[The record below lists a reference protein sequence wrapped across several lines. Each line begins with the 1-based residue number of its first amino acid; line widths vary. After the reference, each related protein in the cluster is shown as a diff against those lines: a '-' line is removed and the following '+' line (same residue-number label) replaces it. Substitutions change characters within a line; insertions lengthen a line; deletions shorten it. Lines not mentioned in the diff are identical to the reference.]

1 MKRFYLSFVLAAS
14 LMHFGQAQQGG
25 GMWIPNELNIEEMKS
40 MGLKIDAEDI
50 FSAEKPAINHAIA
63 HFGGGCTSEV
73 ISPNGLL
80 LTNHHCGYGQIQSH
94 SSLENDYLKNGF
106 WALNN
111 SEELPNKGLFATFI
125 INIIDVSDKILQ
137 GVNDE
142 MTPEERQEIVKSN
155 IEKVAANT
163 VKESY
168 QDVNIRPFYKGNK
181 YYLFIT
187 ETYRDVRLVGAPP
200 SAIGNFGMD
209 TDNWSWP
216 RHTGDFALFRI
227 YADKNNR
234 PAEYSTDN
242 IPYTPK
248 HFLPVSAKGV
258 KEGDFT
264 FVYGFPGVTDEYL
277 PAIALEQTI
286 DIKNPARIGI
296 RDIALKILLNEMKQD
311 DATRIKYASKYARIS
326 NAHKKWTGESLGL
339 NKSGAVQIKTNYETE
354 FNKRVHADP
363 VLNAKYGTLVNEL
376 NELYAANAVYEKG
389 KIFFD
394 EAIYGNSETFRIAL
408 QIKNLLDAYGTSK
421 YDELKARMLSYL
433 KGIYKDYDADLDQE
447 VSLALIHKFKT
458 EMPSQFLPNEPIQI
472 DASTFAQ
479 SILTGKA
486 MVNGASMVKDIDQAF
501 SNDAN
506 LLEALQ
512 SDPLLS
518 EVTKILNAYE
528 EKVSTKYLAISKQI
542 DNLQRQY
549 MKGQLEVFTDKKF
562 FPDAN
567 STLRVTYGKVDG
579 YKPDNLPRYEALT
592 YLDGVVAKYIPG
604 DYEFDLPQKLID
616 LEKNKDYGIYGVG
629 KGKKAKLPVN
639 FIASNHTTGGNSG
652 SPALDKD
659 GNLVGLNFD
668 RVWEGTMSDL
678 YYDPAICRNIMVDL
692 RYVLFIIDK
701 YANAK
706 YLLDE
711 MTIVK

>member
-14 LMHFGQAQQGG
+14 LMQFGNAQQGG

-40 MGLKIDAEDI
+40 MGLKLDAEDI

-111 SEELPNKGLFATFI
+111 AEELPNNGLFATFI

-137 GVNDE
+137 GVTDD
-142 MTPEERQEIVKSN
+142 MSPEERQDFIKGNIDIVS
-155 IEKVAANT
+155 ANA
-163 VKESY
+163 VKEAY
-168 QDVNIRPFYKGNK
+168 QDVSIRPFYKGNK
-181 YYLFIT
+181 YYLFVT

-234 PAEYSTDN
+234 PAEYSADN

-311 DATRIKYASKYARIS
+311 DVTRIKYASKYARIS

-339 NKSGAVQIKTNYETE
+339 TKSGAVQIKTNYEAE
-354 FNKRVHADP
+354 FNKRVQADP
-363 VLNAKYGTLVNEL
+363 VLKAKYGTLVNEL
-376 NELYAANAVYEKG
+376 NELYAANALYEKG
-389 KIFFD
+389 EIFFD
-394 EAIYGNSETFRIAL
+394 EAIFRNSETFRIAL

-421 YDELKARMLSYL
+421 YDDLKGRMSNYL
-433 KGIYKDYDADLDQE
+433 KGIYKDYNADLDQE
-447 VSLALIHKFKT
+447 VSLALIQKFKN
-458 EMPSQFLPNEPIQI
+458 EMPKEFQPNEPIQI
-472 DASTFAQ
+472 DASTFAK
-479 SILTGKA
+479 SILTGKTL
-486 MVNGASMVKDIDQAF
+486 VNGASMVTDIDQAF

-506 LLEALQ
+506 LLEALMA
-512 SDPLLS
+512 DPLLT
-518 EVTKILNAYE
+518 EITKILTAYE
-528 EKVSTKYLAISKQI
+528 DKVSTKYLAISKQI

-579 YKPDNLPRYEALT
+579 YKPENQPRYEALT

-604 DYEFDLPQKLID
+604 DYEYDLPQKLMD

-629 KGKKAKLPVN
+629 KGKKAKMPVN
-639 FIASNHTTGGNSG
+639 FIATNHTTGGNSG

-701 YANAK
+701 YANAS